1 MDGFEV
7 AVFTSQP
14 VDGTG
19 RGGRRRRRRSPD
31 SSYSW
36 HLMRDDRPLTWC
48 GIEFSYAY
56 SRRRLW
62 NEAPVEQRCASC
74 AERLQRVTQ
83 QDASRGTAGIAAG
96 EANLVA

>member
-14 VDGTG
+14 VDG
-19 RGGRRRRRRSPD
+19 GRRRRRRSQEL
-31 SSYSW
+31 SYGW
-36 HLMRDDRPLTWC
+36 HLMHAQRPLTWC

-62 NEAPVEQRCASC
+62 SETPPEHRCPDC
-74 AERLQRVTQ
+74 EERLERARQADSTRR
-83 QDASRGTAGIAAG
+83 AAGTAVRA
-96 EANLVA
+96 

>member
-7 AVFTSQP
+7 AVFTGQP
-14 VDGTG
+14 VDG
-19 RGGRRRRRRSPD
+19 RGGAGRRRRRRTLDP
-31 SSYSW
+31 SYSW

-62 NEAPVEQRCASC
+62 SEAPEEQRCGSC
-74 AERLQRVTQ
+74 TERLQRVTQ
-83 QDASRGTAGIAAG
+83 NNASRGTAGVAAG
-96 EANLVA
+96 AGDHPA